1 MLLQNYIT
9 LLAFTSGE
17 ENKSEEKKENENR
30 TKQKERHGS
39 IKGKLEFQLN
49 Q

>member
-39 IKGKLEFQLN
+39 VKGKLEFELN